1 MSKAHV
7 IGLGKSGVAAAR
19 LLKRE
24 GWEVELSDSAS
35 AKTLAERNT
44 SETLL
49 QQQELAAE
57 QIIVKLG
64 QSPELNGA
72 NLPELIVVSPG
83 VPWDIPVLNQA
94 RQLGIEI
101 IGEMELAWRYLQSLP
116 WVGITGTNG
125 KTTTTALIAA
135 IFQAAGLNAP
145 ACGNIGYAA
154 CEVALSWNG
163 HREAKTRAHSN
174 TDNSLPT
181 SPYPSGTLR
190 ANGFDSDAPLSLTQP
205 TQTQATAGDGSDGI
219 KLVASKT
226 ATASVHLPVFASA
239 SFPVFA
245 SSSLDWIIAE
255 ISSYQIESSTSLAPR
270 IGVWTTFTPDHL
282 ARHKTLENYYNIKA
296 KLLRQSELQV
306 FNGDDAYL
314 SKLGLSAW
322 PNAYWTSVKGKD
334 FLISEQ
340 GFYIED
346 GWVVEKLTAT
356 SAPERIVKV
365 SALRMVGEHNQQNL
379 LMAVATARLAGI
391 NREAIARAISE
402 FPGVAHRLEYICTWE
417 GIDFINDSKATNY
430 DAAEVGL
437 TSANSPAILI
447 AGGEAKAGDDTA
459 WLAEIQSKA
468 AAVLLIGSA
477 APAFAQRLQ
486 EVGYYTYE
494 LVETMERAIPR
505 AAELAKQYQA
515 SVVLLSP
522 ACASFD
528 QYPNFEVRGD
538 HFRQLCLAWVEN
550 SKVSKLELANTENS
564 SQQSIV

>member
-1 MSKAHV
+1 MSRATV

-24 GWEVELSDSAS
+24 GWEVELSDS
-35 AKTLAERNT
+35 NT

-49 QQQELAAE
+49 QQQQELAPE
-57 QIIVKLG
+57 QITVKLG
-64 QSPELNGA
+64 QSLELNGA
-72 NLPELIVVSPG
+72 NLPQLIVVSPG
-83 VPWDIPVLNQA
+83 VPWDIPVLIKA
-94 RQLGIEI
+94 RQLGIET
-101 IGEMELAWRYLQSLP
+101 IGEMELAWRNLQSLP

-154 CEVALSWNG
+154 CDVALSDRG
-163 HREAKTRAHSN
+163 Q
-174 TDNSLPT
+174 
-181 SPYPSGTLR
+181 GTEDR
-190 ANGFDSDAPLSLTQP
+190 GQRDEERGGETPIQNP
-205 TQTQATAGDGSDGI
+205 
-219 KLVASKT
+219 KSKIQN
-226 ATASVHLPVFASA
+226 HI
-239 SFPVFA
+239 
-245 SSSLDWIIAE
+245 DWVIAE
-255 ISSYQIESSTSLAPR
+255 VSSYQIESSSSLAPR

-282 ARHKTLENYYNIKA
+282 SRHKILENYYNIKA

-314 SKLGLSAW
+314 RQQGLSAW

-334 FLISEQ
+334 FLISEK

-346 GWVVEKLTAT
+346 DWVVEKLTAT
-356 SAPERIVKV
+356 SAPEPIVKV
-365 SALRMVGEHNQQNL
+365 STLRMVGEHNQQNL

-391 NREAIARAISE
+391 NRDAIARAIVE
-402 FPGVAHRLEYICTWE
+402 FPGVAHRLEHICTWE

-437 TSANSPAILI
+437 ASVKSPAILI
-447 AGGEAKAGDDTA
+447 AGGEAKAGDDTG
-459 WLAEIQSKA
+459 WLAQIQTKA

-486 EVGYYTYE
+486 EVGYYSYHI
-494 LVETMERAIPR
+494 VETMERAVPR
-505 AAELAKQYQA
+505 AAELAKEYEA
-515 SVVLLSP
+515 PVVLLSP

-538 HFRQLCLAWVEN
+538 RFRQLCLAWAEAEKLQYN
-550 SKVSKLELANTENS
+550 SILS
-564 SQQSIV
+564 SSLP

>member
-1 MSKAHV
+1 MSKATV

-24 GWEVELSDSAS
+24 GWEVELSDS
-35 AKTLAERNT
+35 NT

-49 QQQELAAE
+49 EQQQELAAE
-57 QIIVKLG
+57 QITVKLG
-64 QSPELNGA
+64 QYLELNSD
-72 NLPELIVVSPG
+72 NLPQLIVVSPG
-83 VPWDIPVLNQA
+83 VPWDIPILIKA
-94 RQLGIEI
+94 RQLGIET
-101 IGEMELAWRYLQSLP
+101 IGEMELAWRNLRSLP

-135 IFQAAGLNAP
+135 IFQAAELDAP

-163 HREAKTRAHSN
+163 RGAGEAF
-174 TDNSLPT
+174 DNSC
-181 SPYPSGTLR
+181 R
-190 ANGFDSDAPLSLTQP
+190 DA
-205 TQTQATAGDGSDGI
+205 I
-219 KLVASKT
+219 NRV
-226 ATASVHLPVFASA
+226 
-239 SFPVFA
+239 
-245 SSSLDWIIAE
+245 SSLDWIIAE
-255 ISSYQIESSTSLAPR
+255 VSSYQIESSSSLAPR

-282 ARHKTLENYYNIKA
+282 SRHKTLENYYNIKA
-296 KLLRQSELQV
+296 KLLHQSELQV

-314 SKLGLSAW
+314 RQQGLIAW

-334 FLISEQ
+334 FLISEK

-346 GWVVEKLTAT
+346 GWVVEKLTVT
-356 SAPERIVKV
+356 SAPEPIVKV
-365 SALRMVGEHNQQNL
+365 STLRMVGEHNQQNL

-391 NREAIARAISE
+391 NRDAIALAISE
-402 FPGVAHRLEYICTWE
+402 FPGVAHRLEHICTWE

-437 TSANSPAILI
+437 ASVKSPAILI
-447 AGGEAKAGDDTA
+447 AGGEAKAGDDTG
-459 WLAEIQSKA
+459 WLAQIQTKA

-486 EVGYYTYE
+486 EVGYYSYHI
-494 LVETMERAIPR
+494 VETMERAIPKS
-505 AAELAKQYQA
+505 AELAKEYQA
-515 SVVLLSP
+515 PVVLLSP

-538 HFRQLCLAWVEN
+538 DFRQLCLAWARGVRLQYN
-550 SKVSKLELANTENS
+550 SILS
-564 SQQSIV
+564 SSL

>member
-7 IGLGKSGVAAAR
+7 VGLGKSGVAAAR

-24 GWEVELSDSAS
+24 GWEVELSDGNTS
-35 AKTLAERNT
+35 KTLLE
-44 SETLL
+44 

-57 QIIVKLG
+57 QITVKLG
-64 QSPELNGA
+64 QSLELNGA
-72 NLPELIVVSPG
+72 NLPQLIVVSPG
-83 VPWDIPVLNQA
+83 VPWDIPVLVEA
-94 RQLGIEI
+94 RQLGIET
-101 IGEMELAWRYLQSLP
+101 IGEMELAWRNLQSLP

-135 IFQAAGLNAP
+135 IFQAAELNAP

-154 CEVALSWNG
+154 CEVALSQRG
-163 HREAKTRAHSN
+163 KRAGGAGEAGEAF
-174 TDNSLPT
+174 DNS
-181 SPYPSGTLR
+181 
-190 ANGFDSDAPLSLTQP
+190 SLLTP
-205 TQTQATAGDGSDGI
+205 
-219 KLVASKT
+219 
-226 ATASVHLPVFASA
+226 H
-239 SFPVFA
+239 
-245 SSSLDWIIAE
+245 SSLDWVIAE
-255 ISSYQIESSTSLAPR
+255 VSSYQIESSSSLAPR

-282 ARHKTLENYYNIKA
+282 SRHQTLENYYNIKA

-314 SKLGLSAW
+314 SQLGLSAW
-322 PNAYWTSVKGKD
+322 PDAYWTSVKGKD
-334 FLISEQ
+334 FLISEK

-356 SAPERIVKV
+356 STPEPIVKV
-365 SALRMVGEHNQQNL
+365 SSLRMVGEHNQQNL

-391 NREAIARAISE
+391 NRDAIALAVRE
-402 FPGVAHRLEYICTWE
+402 FPGVAHRLEHICTWE

-437 TSANSPAILI
+437 ASVNSPAILI

-459 WLAEIQSKA
+459 WLAQIQTKA

-477 APAFAQRLQ
+477 APAFAKRLR
-486 EVGYYTYE
+486 EVGYHTYHI
-494 LVETMERAIPR
+494 VETMERAVPK

-515 SVVLLSP
+515 PVVLLSP

-538 HFRQLCLAWVEN
+538 RFRHLCLAWAGGWKPARVE
-550 SKVSKLELANTENS
+550 LPELENS
-564 SQQSIV
+564 SQESIVQSR